1 MNFEHGDS
9 QPAGQ
14 DPNPR
19 GQHNSLPQVPYVSEG
34 AETPAPSDPAAAAVD
49 DGASAAEDAPSPV
62 DAAGAAGH
70 EPLAQ
75 AADRPLSSP
84 PAQVVFPSGALPHE
98 SEKAKTTQLH
108 GDSAHET
115 ERPSPATASS
125 EGQEADTGSE
135 PDPSTPYERQRH
147 HTEELPATTP
157 SGEGVYS
164 PPVEASSQG
173 TTPVEPAVRDTFPS
187 EPNGG
192 DLRAQPAPSSPPALP
207 PEDSSAVSQRQAPDP
222 STVEAFH
229 QAALLQRA
237 LINNGEMIAVKN
249 VFEQTLDTHA
259 PISAGYLDVVR
270 EVYAELHTKLDRGYS
285 GENER
290 STFDDAFSLL
300 RPAGSVLVLSRPSGT
315 SRNITAYA
323 LMARLLNDGLIK
335 EVWPLSFGSASIF
348 PAKRLPREHHRG
360 YVLELPPDEDDFEI
374 HNSFGAN
381 LKDVQE
387 HLRPRNSRLIVITTP
402 DQWRRIGR
410 GAPDGVAPDL
420 GAARPADVA
429 ERWLH
434 AEEPSFPIT
443 AWLRNPQMSALLDG
457 QSPTEVLH
465 IVDLMR
471 EERRTASR
479 TIANE
484 ATGLDALQRRAET
497 ADTDGAIAKQVA
509 NVAAARNNWEEELYT
524 WHEQRDRTSFQ
535 RNFLVTAAVLRGAP
549 VGHIYAK
556 AADLCKLLEGD
567 DVKVTGQQ
575 APGVISMTRAI
586 HADRTKEGVL
596 SFQRPHWDD
605 AALEYFWTDRPLARV
620 PFLEW
625 LAQAPL
631 DEPKVAMESVGIDDR
646 RALAERVGDFAVRWA
661 VRHRRQEP
669 LQEIVTEWHEQRA
682 KGLWPLAIS
691 LLDDAA
697 IHPASAPYIHTMLR
711 AWGRR
716 KTEVALP
723 LAVVSVC
730 AGKFG
735 RTHTGKALRRL
746 RDAAESE
753 HSEVADALQAAVR
766 TLWADDS
773 VRPLLFKDIVGWC
786 GNAKIKETV
795 GRQTFAALATTTHP
809 NSDGIPLILGN
820 PNSGDEEGFRPSSE
834 GLVKGWRTLL
844 AEGPGPTGARQVDTA
859 VFLWLDAALRNPP
872 LKSLILDSL
881 RKAVD
886 VRGTEEGRV
895 LRETLRACA
904 HGWVQGEDR
913 PFSEER
919 EAVRQELGAL
929 LDEDLYAAVQEQE
942 DPDPSGDGVRSKGT
956 DTE

>member
-1 MNFEHGDS
+1 M
-9 QPAGQ
+9 
-14 DPNPR
+14 
-19 GQHNSLPQVPYVSEG
+19 
-34 AETPAPSDPAAAAVD
+34 
-49 DGASAAEDAPSPV
+49 
-62 DAAGAAGH
+62 
-70 EPLAQ
+70 
-75 AADRPLSSP
+75 
-84 PAQVVFPSGALPHE
+84 
-98 SEKAKTTQLH
+98 
-108 GDSAHET
+108 
-115 ERPSPATASS
+115 
-125 EGQEADTGSE
+125 
-135 PDPSTPYERQRH
+135 
-147 HTEELPATTP
+147 
-157 SGEGVYS
+157 
-164 PPVEASSQG
+164 
-173 TTPVEPAVRDTFPS
+173 
-187 EPNGG
+187 
-192 DLRAQPAPSSPPALP
+192 
-207 PEDSSAVSQRQAPDP
+207 SQRQAPDP

-259 PISAGYLDVVR
+259 PISTGYLDIVR
-270 EVYAELHTKLDRGYS
+270 EVYAELHTTLELGYF

-323 LMARLLNDGLIK
+323 LMSRLLNDGLIK

-360 YVLELPPDEDDFEI
+360 YVLELPSDEDDFEI

-387 HLRPRNSRLIVITTP
+387 HLSPRNSRLIVITTP

-410 GAPDGVAPDL
+410 GAPEGVAPDL

-429 ERWLH
+429 ERWLR
-434 AEEPSFPIT
+434 AEEPDFPVT
-443 AWLRNPQMSALLDG
+443 AWLRHPQMRALLDG
-457 QSPTEVLH
+457 QSPTEVLR

-471 EERRTASR
+471 EARRTALR
-479 TIANE
+479 TTANE
-484 ATGLDALQRRAET
+484 AVGLDALQRRAET
-497 ADTDGAIAKQVA
+497 VADSGDAIDKQVA
-509 NVAAARNNWEEELYT
+509 SVAAARNNWEDQLYT
-524 WHEQRDRTSFQ
+524 WHEESDRTSFQ

-549 VGHIYAK
+549 VGHIYSK
-556 AADLCKLLEGD
+556 AADLSKLLEGH

-575 APGVISMTRAI
+575 APGVISMTRAV

-625 LAQAPL
+625 LAQSPL

-669 LQEIVTEWHEQRA
+669 LQEIVTEWHKQRS
-682 KGLWPLAIS
+682 KGLWPLATS

-697 IHPASAPYIHTMLR
+697 IHPVSAPYIHTMLR

-746 RDAAESE
+746 RDAAESG
-753 HSEVADALQAAVR
+753 HREVEEALQDAVR

-795 GRQTFAALATTTHP
+795 GRQTFAALATTTDP

-820 PNSGDEEGFRPSSE
+820 PHSGDEEGFRPSSE
-834 GLVKGWRTLL
+834 GLIKGWRTLL

-859 VFLWLDAALRNPP
+859 VFLWLDAALRHPP
-872 LKSLILDSL
+872 LKSLILNSL